1 MAREVATA
9 YTGANVTINIGAD
22 IVANAFGIT
31 WELSQNK
38 RPIYGYNSMYYDAVA
53 TGQVLVMGQLFLNYQ
68 HPNYLSRVLSNYFR
82 SRPDTRALNADEGA
96 ELTPTVMSTRSN
108 ILARDV
114 MRNAFI
120 NSDSE
125 VNPINIIEQVGGKAR
140 QERNLISTLDEIFRD
155 PSFNSGA
162 AMTGALYNSVSSIRV
177 GEDGHAYQVIDSAVR
192 EGPVLD
198 LPSNLSTTGRRDP
211 AAGYARPDLFSD
223 NHGLYDLVNIVV
235 SHGDPGLNK
244 QYSGIL
250 SYVPSS
256 SIILRGVH
264 FIGEAQQI
272 MSDDQPIMET
282 YKFIARSKET
292 LIDPSKAPNREE
304 TVTERNIRLAA
315 AIEAQE
321 EARKA
326 EAAEAEK
333 TKKDKAKQTPAP
345 TPPAEP
351 PPTP

>member
-9 YTGANVTINIGAD
+9 YTGANVTINIGSD
-22 IVANAFGIT
+22 IVANAFGIS

-82 SRPDTRALNADEGA
+82 SRPDTRALEADEGA
-96 ELTPTVMSTRSN
+96 SLLPSYMATRSN

-114 MRNAFI
+114 MRNTFI
-120 NSDSE
+120 NSDGQTR
-125 VNPINIIEQVGGKAR
+125 PLGIIEQVGGKAR

-155 PSFNSGA
+155 PAFDSGS
-162 AMTGALYNSVSSIRV
+162 AMTGALYNAVSSIRV
-177 GEDGHAYQVIDSAVR
+177 GEDGHSYQVIESAVR

-211 AAGYARPDLFSD
+211 AAGYARPDLFTD

-235 SHGDPGLNK
+235 THGDPGLNK
-244 QYSGIL
+244 EYSGIL
-250 SYVPSS
+250 SYAPSS

-264 FIGEAQQI
+264 FIGEAQQV

-304 TVTERNIRLAA
+304 TATERNIR
-315 AIEAQE
+315 I
-321 EARKA
+321 
-326 EAAEAEK
+326 AAEAKALEEANK
-333 TKKDKAKQTPAP
+333 AAAGEPADKNKDKNK
-345 TPPAEP
+345 
-351 PPTP
+351 